1 MTKPDDCKKYWL
13 FCGDPEYMRGDVY
26 QDTDKMIMMG
36 FELLGETVHE
46 DSATITYERVNADT
60 RIYMVWLDSQ
70 DRHHCI
76 YDFNPNN

>member
-1 MTKPDDCKKYWL
+1 MS
-13 FCGDPEYMRGDVY
+13 R
-26 QDTDKMIMMG
+26 MG
-36 FELLGETVHE
+36 CELLGETVHE

-76 YDFNPNN
+76 YEFNPNN